1 MKVAVS
7 VPDPIFDAAERL
19 ARQRQIP
26 RSQLFA
32 EALQEYVSRHGAEAI
47 TAKLNEIYAVE
58 DSGVEQPLSK
68 AQSASLENEA
78 W

>member
-19 ARQRQIP
+19 ARQRRVP

-32 EALQEYVSRHGAEAI
+32 EALQEYVSRHGTEAV
-47 TAKLNEIYAVE
+47 TAKLNQIYAAE
-58 DSGVEQPLSK
+58 DSGLEESLTR
-68 AQSASLENEA
+68 AQAAALDHEA